1 VRYTILATDYD
12 GTLARDGVVHEN
24 TITALERLRA
34 TGRRAI
40 LLTGRELT
48 DILAVFP
55 RPELFD
61 RIVAENG
68 ALLYDPATCREQLLA
83 EPVPLVLIDV
93 LRSRQVQPLAVSRAI
108 LHTRVGNERVVRAAI
123 DELKL
128 DVQVVLNKGSAMVL
142 PRGIDKASGLVAVC
156 ESMQIRLEDVVGIG
170 DAENDLPLLM
180 AAGLAVATSNAL
192 SEVKQIANL
201 VTEGEDGDGVAEFVE
216 QLVGGLEGLRPP
228 HKVNSSHF
236 RRLLMAGTY
245 RPLVFCIA
253 AAALAFSSSWKRDV
267 RAERGGQVTIG
278 SSSLDPAFPKGY
290 QWRSI
295 GPSRGGRSI
304 AVTGVKG
311 RPPEAYFGAVGG
323 GLWKTTDGGENWTP
337 VTDGQI
343 GSSSVGAVAVS
354 ESNPDVVFIGMGESC
369 IRGNIMPGDG
379 VYKSTDAGKTW
390 AQVGFSDSQ
399 AISKIRIHPTNPD
412 IIFVAS
418 FGRYGTPSD
427 ERGVF
432 KSTDGGTTWR
442 KVLFRDNKTG
452 AVDISIDRRNPD
464 VIYAAL
470 WEAYR
475 VEYQMSS
482 GGPGSGLFK
491 STDGGEKWTEITR
504 NPGLP
509 SGVVGKIGVSVSG
522 ADSNRVFALIENENG
537 GLFVSN
543 DAGATWALANS
554 NRSIRQR
561 AFYYT
566 HVTAD
571 PANKDTVYMLN
582 TSAFRSTDAGKTL
595 TNVGGG
601 THGDHH
607 DLWIDPDNP
616 QHLVIGN
623 DGGGAVSM
631 AGGQGW
637 TAQDVPTPQYYH
649 VIATKHVPYHVCGAQ
664 QDGSTV
670 CVPSD
675 TNLGGAGR
683 GGGGG
688 GGRGVA
694 PNLYSPGGSEPGY
707 VAPDPKDPEIFYAG
721 GNNGSFLTRLDR
733 RTGNLREINPYPR
746 MFSGE
751 PSSALVERWQW
762 TFPIIFSPVDPNVL
776 YTSSQHVWKTTNGGQ
791 SWEKISGDL
800 TRHDPKTM
808 GDSGGP
814 ITHDMN
820 SPEVYGTVFSIG
832 PGKTDVNVIWAGSDD
847 GLVHMTRDG
856 GKNWTNVT
864 PNDMPEFG
872 RVSQID
878 VSMFDAGSAYIAVKR
893 PLLDDLA
900 PYIFRTHDSG
910 KTWTKIVTGIRANDY
925 THAVR
930 EDPTRRGMLYAGT
943 QHGFYISYD
952 DGDRW
957 ESLSL
962 NLPDTQVSDLWVEAN
977 SIAIATHGRGFYIL
991 DDIAP
996 LRQAGKEL
1004 TSAGDAYLFKP
1015 ADAIRGAGG
1024 APIAYL
1030 LKKPAEKLTLEI
1042 LDAKGQVVR
1051 SIAGGTGG
1059 RGGRGRGRGET
1070 GAQTPEAP
1078 TPQAGRA
1085 GVPGEAGR
1093 GAAPAAGEEEQEG
1106 GGGRG
1111 RGGAPTAPMTAG
1123 LNRFTWDQQ
1132 YAGPT
1137 TFPGMVLWGA
1147 STSGPTALAGT
1158 YQVRLTVGGRTLTQ
1172 PLTLKKHPFRNV
1184 SDADLKEQF
1193 DLAIQI
1199 RDKVSEANNAVIQIR
1214 KIKDEVKERTEK
1226 SSDPQLKAA
1235 GDRLTKNLSAIEEA
1249 IYQVRNQS
1257 GQDPLNFPIKINN
1270 RLASLLGVVTRGD
1283 GKPIANVDPIFQD
1296 LSAELKA
1303 QTDQLDQTLASD
1315 LTAFN
1320 AEAKRAGVEAIVAQ
1334 RPASSSR

>member
-1 VRYTILATDYD
+1 MQ
-12 GTLARDGVVHEN
+12 
-24 TITALERLRA
+24 RL
-34 TGRRAI
+34 
-40 LLTGRELT
+40 
-48 DILAVFP
+48 
-55 RPELFD
+55 
-61 RIVAENG
+61 
-68 ALLYDPATCREQLLA
+68 
-83 EPVPLVLIDV
+83 
-93 LRSRQVQPLAVSRAI
+93 S
-108 LHTRVGNERVVRAAI
+108 
-123 DELKL
+123 
-128 DVQVVLNKGSAMVL
+128 
-142 PRGIDKASGLVAVC
+142 
-156 ESMQIRLEDVVGIG
+156 
-170 DAENDLPLLM
+170 
-180 AAGLAVATSNAL
+180 
-192 SEVKQIANL
+192 
-201 VTEGEDGDGVAEFVE
+201 
-216 QLVGGLEGLRPP
+216 
-228 HKVNSSHF
+228 
-236 RRLLMAGTY
+236 
-245 RPLVFCIA
+245 RPLVFLCA
-253 AAALAFSSSWKRDV
+253 AGVLAFSSSWKRDV
-267 RAERGGQVTIG
+267 RAEGGLQVSIG
-278 SSSLDPAFPKGY
+278 SSSLDPALLKGY

-295 GPSRGGRSI
+295 GPARGGRSI
-304 AVTGVKG
+304 AVSGVKG
-311 RPPEAYFGAVGG
+311 RPREAYFGAVGG

-337 VTDGQI
+337 VTDGKI

-354 ESNPDVVFIGMGESC
+354 ESNPDIVFIGMGESC

-390 AQVGFSDSQ
+390 SQVGFENSQ

-412 IIFVAS
+412 VVFVAS

-432 KSTDGGTTWR
+432 KSTDGGKTWR

-452 AVDISIDRRNPD
+452 AADISIDRRNPD

-509 SGVVGKIGVSVSG
+509 AGVVGKIGVSVSG
-522 ADSNRVFALIENENG
+522 ADSNRVYALVENENG
-537 GLFVSN
+537 GLFLSN
-543 DAGATWALANS
+543 DAGATWTLANA
-554 NRSIRQR
+554 NRSVRQR

-566 HVTAD
+566 HVIAD
-571 PANKDTVYMLN
+571 PVNKDTVYMLN
-582 TSAFRSTDAGKTL
+582 TSAFRSVDAGKTL

-607 DLWIDPDNP
+607 DLWIDPDNA
-616 QHLVIGN
+616 QQLVIGN
-623 DGGGAVSM
+623 DGGGAVST

-637 TAQDVPTPQYYH
+637 TAQDFVTPQFYH
-649 VIATKHVPYHVCGAQ
+649 VITTRHVPYHVCGAQ

-675 TNLGGAGR
+675 TNLGGGGR

-688 GGRGVA
+688 GRGGA

-707 VAPDPKDPEIFYAG
+707 IAPDPKDPDIFYAG

-733 RTGNLREINPYPR
+733 RTGVIREVNPYPR

-762 TFPIIFSPVDPNVL
+762 TYPIIFSPVDPTVL

-791 SWEKISGDL
+791 SWQKISGDL

-820 SPEVYGTVFSIG
+820 APEVYGTVFSIA

-847 GLVHMTRDG
+847 GLIHVTRDG
-856 GKNWTNVT
+856 GKSWANVT
-864 PNDMPEFG
+864 PKDMPDFG

-878 VSMFDAGSAYIAVKR
+878 ASAFDTGSAYVAVKK

-900 PYIFRTHDSG
+900 PYIFRTHDFG
-910 KTWTKIVTGIRANDY
+910 RTWTRVVSGIRANDY
-925 THAVR
+925 VHAVR
-930 EDPTRRGMLYAGT
+930 EDPTRRGMLYAGA

-962 NLPDTQVSDLWVEAN
+962 NLPDTQVSDIWVEAN

-991 DDIAP
+991 DDLAP
-996 LRQAGKEL
+996 LRQSGKEM
-1004 TSAGDAYLFKP
+1004 TAAGDAYLFKP
-1015 ADAIRGAGG
+1015 ADAIRGGGG

-1030 LKKPAEKLTLEI
+1030 LKKPAEKLTLDI
-1042 LDAKGQVVR
+1042 LDARGQVVR
-1051 SIAGGTGG
+1051 TIAGGRGG
-1059 RGGRGRGRGET
+1059 RGGRGRAEA
-1070 GAQTPEAP
+1070 GAQPDAAP
-1078 TPQAGRA
+1078 PPGGRA
-1085 GVPGEAGR
+1085 AGQAEAGR
-1093 GAAPAAGEEEQEG
+1093 GAAPAAADEDQEG
-1106 GGGRG
+1106 AGGGRG

-1137 TFPGMVLWGA
+1137 TFPGMILWGA
-1147 STSGPTALAGT
+1147 STSGPTALAGS
-1158 YQVRLTVGGRTLTQ
+1158 YQVRLTVDGKTLTQ
-1172 PLTLKKHPFRNV
+1172 PFTLQKHPQRNV

-1199 RDKVSEANNAVIQIR
+1199 RDKVTEADDAVIQIR
-1214 KIKDEVKERTEK
+1214 SIKQQVTERTSK
-1226 SSDPQLKAA
+1226 SSNAQLKAE
-1235 GDRLTKNLSAIEEA
+1235 GDRLAKSLSAVEEE

-1283 GKPIANVDPIFQD
+1283 GKPIANAHPIFKD
-1296 LSAELKA
+1296 LSAELKV
-1303 QTDQLDQTLASD
+1303 QTDRLQQVLATE

-1320 AEAKRAGVEAIVAQ
+1320 AEARRAGVAEVK
-1334 RPASSSR
+1334 